1 MPAETIEAPA
11 TETVVAAPVNTPDTT
26 AAPSAAAA
34 PEKPRL
40 ADPFANL
47 TLPPKKETPAAPAKP
62 GEKAAPATTTTK
74 PEGGKTMATRKDPIA
89 EQRTRIEQ
97 QNTTI
102 ATTTKE
108 RDELRREVDRLRQSG
123 DTTALMASIQEL
135 KKKNE
140 QLTGE
145 ISARDFSKSPDF
157 QTKYEKPFNDA
168 ANHGKKIIESLQVT
182 DGEGNARAADWKKDF
197 APIFSLPRP
206 AARARAKEMFGE
218 DAGDVMAQYDKLHEL
233 QESKE
238 QALTEWQTG
247 ATERDQ
253 KQRAETLVRQQNI
266 SQAFE
271 LVTKNFMES
280 DPEFQEK
287 PDDAERTELWK
298 KSQAIV
304 DKAYMERDK
313 FAPHELIL
321 LDAAIRLRAINEP
334 VLRAKLVK
342 LTEER
347 DELLARLGE
356 KETSASGSTRKKAA
370 APAAPVDE
378 DWKKELMGK
387 LKEAS

>member
-1 MPAETIEAPA
+1 
-11 TETVVAAPVNTPDTT
+11 
-26 AAPSAAAA
+26 
-34 PEKPRL
+34 
-40 ADPFANL
+40 
-47 TLPPKKETPAAPAKP
+47 
-62 GEKAAPATTTTK
+62 
-74 PEGGKTMATRKDPIA
+74 MAVRKDPIA

-97 QNTTI
+97 QNITI

-108 RDELRREVDRLRQSG
+108 RDELHREVERMRQSG

-145 ISARDFSKSPDF
+145 ISSRDFSKSPDF

-168 ANHGKKIIESLQVT
+168 ANHGKKIVESLQVT
-182 DGEGNARAADWKKDF
+182 DAEGNARAADWKKDF

-233 QESKE
+233 QDSKE
-238 QALTEWQTG
+238 QALAEWQTG

-253 KQRAETLVRQQNI
+253 QQRAQTLVRQQNI
-266 SQAFE
+266 SQAFD

-287 PDDAERTELWK
+287 PDDAERSELWK
-298 KSQAIV
+298 KSQSIV

-313 FAPHELIL
+313 LAPHELIL

-334 VLRAKLVK
+334 VLRSRLAKM
-342 LTEER
+342 TEER
-347 DELLARLGE
+347 DELLSRLGE
-356 KETSASGSTRKKAA
+356 KETSTSGSTRKKAA
-370 APAAPVDE
+370 APAAPADE
-378 DWKKELMGK
+378 DWKKDLLGK

>member
-1 MPAETIEAPA
+1 MPETIDAPA
-11 TETVVAAPVNTPDTT
+11 IETVVAAPVNPPAATPPTQ
-26 AAPSAAAA
+26 PSAAT
-34 PEKPRL
+34 EKPRL

-47 TLPPKKETPAAPAKP
+47 TLPPKKEAAAAPAKP
-62 GEKAAPATTTTK
+62 GDKPAESTAAPKQGA
-74 PEGGKTMATRKDPIA
+74 GKTMATRKDPIA

-108 RDELRREVDRLRQSG
+108 RDELRREVERLRQSG

-145 ISARDFSKSPDF
+145 ISSRDFSKSPDF

-168 ANHGKKIIESLQVT
+168 ANHGKKIVESLQVT
-182 DGEGNARAADWKKDF
+182 DAEGNARAADWKKDF

-233 QESKE
+233 QDSKE

-253 KQRAETLVRQQNI
+253 QQRAQTLVRQQNI
-266 SQAFE
+266 SQAFD

-287 PDDAERTELWK
+287 PDDAERSELWK

-313 FAPHELIL
+313 LAPHELIL